1 LAPPCTSTS
10 KKSERLGTKKPN
22 PAEERAPY
30 LEEEK
35 ARFLFLEAS
44 VDEAGAAGAP
54 VAVPPDISAARASAA
69 RAGTSAARA
78 APVVD
83 CLAAGAAAPAPG
95 DAALAAGASSG
106 DGGAGSHLSEGPCPP
121 ASSFSSSS
129 EDEYSSVPGEESPS
143 CSRRRYSSLRRSRRS
158 RCRLAR
164 SLLRAARSCSRC
176 CAARPSARE
185 SGVGGTDF
193 AALKVTSCRRERQ
206 RRVRGQGQH
215 QEQKQGQ
222 ESYSPAGR

>member
-10 KKSERLGTKKPN
+10 KKSKRLAAKKPN
-22 PAEERAPY
+22 PAEGRAPY

-44 VDEAGAAGAP
+44 VDEAGVTGAP
-54 VAVPPDISAARASAA
+54 AAAPPDVSAARAGPAPRAGMLAAHAPAA
-69 RAGTSAARA
+69 RAGTSAART
-78 APVVD
+78 APIVD

-95 DAALAAGASSG
+95 DAALAVGAGSG

-121 ASSFSSSS
+121 ASSSSSSS
-129 EDEYSSVPGEESPS
+129 EDEYSSGSGEESPS

-164 SLLRAARSCSRC
+164 SLLCAARSYSRC

-193 AALKVTSCRRERQ
+193 AALKFTNCMRERQ
-206 RRVRGQGQH
+206 RRVRG
-215 QEQKQGQ
+215 
-222 ESYSPAGR
+222 